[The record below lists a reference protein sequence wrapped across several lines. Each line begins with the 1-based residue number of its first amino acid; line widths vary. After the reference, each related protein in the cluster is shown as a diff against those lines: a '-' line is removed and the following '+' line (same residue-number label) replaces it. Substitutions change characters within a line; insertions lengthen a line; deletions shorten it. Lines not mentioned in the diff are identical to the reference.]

1 MRILFIILV
10 FTFISCGQELPD
22 RKELIDY
29 YYNEQRDALI
39 ERRKRDCIRSAKN
52 AAEVKVDSEI
62 DKWIN
67 VKLFDTL
74 NFPVK
79 PIKPENREHIIDKV
93 SKF

>member
-1 MRILFIILV
+1 MRILFIILI

-29 YYNEQRDALI
+29 YYNEKRDALL

-52 AAEVKVDSEI
+52 AAEVKVDAEI
-62 DKWIN
+62 DQWIN

-74 NFPVK
+74 DFPAKPVK
-79 PIKPENREHIIDKV
+79 PDVPEHVIDKV